1 MKLVLAKN
9 TRKSDAKSVEL
20 EDLYHKFS
28 EDKRSIFYFAPTNAH
43 KDMLKAVDFF
53 KAKGHTAYL
62 DEVRVSTDEKD
73 FLYEL
78 HII

>member
-20 EDLYHKFS
+20 EGLYHKFS

-53 KAKGHTAYL
+53 KEKGHTAYL
-62 DEVRVSTDEKD
+62 DEVRVSNDEKD